1 MSVLGFRKEGAP
13 SLLRPSYQLLALSF
27 QFFFFPTE
35 LEKREVGR
43 GRILENT
50 GVCVRSGVLSPPPPS
65 LCPQPCSGE
74 GGAALY
80 LRSVPTGVDLHENER
95 GWRGGLVLGSLGIF
109 LLLSLPSGRPAA
121 AAAPAKVIL
130 CFGTG
135 RQNLLRF
142 ISEGSGKEWEPC

>member
-74 GGAALY
+74 GGLHFT
-80 LRSVPTGVDLHENER
+80 SVLSRLGLICMR
-95 GWRGGLVLGSLGIF
+95 MSGAGGEG
-109 LLLSLPSGRPAA
+109 LSWVPWAYSCCFPFQVGARPPPQPLP
-121 AAAPAKVIL
+121 K
-130 CFGTG
+130 
-135 RQNLLRF
+135 
-142 ISEGSGKEWEPC
+142 